1 MTEVTEAKKS
11 TVEKIPVTMTDGR
24 VVDFNKKQ
32 KLVKTSTIDE
42 EAGVISLQMDFANGE
57 TRTFNMPASLILR
70 FAAHG
75 AEQKLGDAT
84 AGESDLSDAV
94 LAVESLIKQLESGE
108 WSAKR
113 EAGAFSGTS
122 ILIQALV
129 EASGK
134 TVEDIFARQA
144 LGHFDRTAKPR
155 ARFKEGQSVRLTTG
169 AFAGFTATVL
179 REKPGKRIEILF
191 SILGGERVMRV
202 DPAEVEVA

>member
-1 MTEVTEAKKS
+1 MPVAQLRPGRAHIIHGHSMTATWYVAQTAPRLEDRAERGLKELGLDAYCPRLTKWAIRARKKVAVREPLFPRYLFVQAR
-11 TVEKIPVTMTDGR
+11 TDADVYGIKRTDG
-24 VVDFNKKQ
+24 V
-32 KLVKTSTIDE
+32 L
-42 EAGVISLQMDFANGE
+42 SL
-57 TRTFNMPASLILR
+57 
-70 FAAHG
+70 
-75 AEQKLGDAT
+75 
-84 AGESDLSDAV
+84 LSRDGRPWP
-94 LAVESLIKQLESGE
+94 I
-108 WSAKR
+108 
-113 EAGAFSGTS
+113 
-122 ILIQALV
+122 
-129 EASGK
+129 SGK